1 MSEPN
6 GAPAPVV
13 APILPLVP
21 APGGA
26 PPAIPPAAASP
37 DEPPA
42 VDPKWLAARLD
53 RAGKQRLADLG
64 FKDDDDAKAAL
75 EARRVADEAKKT
87 TEQKLLEAGQHKTK
101 LEKQLGERDALI
113 AGMASAKLAALPDA
127 HRAVIEEL
135 AGKDPLLQ
143 LNMIEK
149 LAPTW
154 AASAAPAAPP
164 NGAPPPARP
173 AQTAAPAPPAPV
185 PGAPKN
191 DFEKWND
198 LKATDPVGASL
209 FYQMNSM
216 RIEQSRRT

>member
-6 GAPAPVV
+6 GAPTPVV
-13 APILPLVP
+13 APIPALIPVPGAAPAASATP
-21 APGGA
+21 AP
-26 PPAIPPAAASP
+26 SP

-42 VDPKWLAARLD
+42 VDPKWLAPRLD
-53 RAGKQRLADLG
+53 RAAKQRLADLG
-64 FKDDDDAKAAL
+64 FKDEEDAKAAL
-75 EARRVADEAKKT
+75 EARRVAEEAKKT
-87 TEQKLLEAGQHKTK
+87 TEQKLLEAGQRTSK
-101 LEKQLGERDALI
+101 LERQLTERDALI
-113 AGMASAKLAALPDA
+113 ANMATAKLAALSEA

-154 AASAAPAAPP
+154 TAQ
-164 NGAPPPARP
+164 GAPPAAASPTTPRP
-173 AQTAAPAPPAPV
+173 AQTAAPAPPAPA

-198 LKATDPVGASL
+198 LRAKDPVGASL

>member
-6 GAPAPVV
+6 GAVAPVV
-13 APILPLVP
+13 PPVP
-21 APGGA
+21 AMVLPQGA
-26 PPAIPPAAASP
+26 PPVTPPAPSP

-42 VDPKWLAARLD
+42 VDPKWLASRLE
-53 RAGKQRLADLG
+53 RANKQFLASLG
-64 FKDDDDAKAAL
+64 FKDDADAKAAL
-75 EARRVADEAKKT
+75 ETRRVAEEAAKT
-87 TEQKLLEAGQHKTK
+87 TEQKLIEAGQRSTK
-101 LEKQLGERDALI
+101 LEKQLGERDQLI
-113 AGMASAKLAALPDA
+113 SQMASAKLAALPDA

-154 AASAAPAAPP
+154 AAQGAPAAPA
-164 NGAPPPARP
+164 GASPRP
-173 AQTAAPAPPAPV
+173 AQTAPPAPPPPP
-185 PGAPKN
+185 PGSPKT